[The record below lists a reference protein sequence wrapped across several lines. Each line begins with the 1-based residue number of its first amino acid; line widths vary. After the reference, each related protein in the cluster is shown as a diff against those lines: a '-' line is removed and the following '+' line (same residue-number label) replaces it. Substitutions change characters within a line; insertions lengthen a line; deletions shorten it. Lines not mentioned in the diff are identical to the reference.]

1 LSHDYYD
8 LFARADH
15 DALMLALCSDLGVKP
30 TSERLAILAGF
41 TYIAFTQ
48 YYRESDVKKRS
59 ANSGS
64 ASTQPERKAA

>member
-1 LSHDYYD
+1 MSHDYYD
-8 LFARADH
+8 LFARGDH

-30 TSERLAILAGF
+30 TPERLHVLALF

-59 ANSGS
+59 ANS
-64 ASTQPERKAA
+64 STVQQPERKAA